1 MFGET
6 SDETPPLYTTPS
18 NSLHTL
24 SSGDLPSSL
33 RKRFENT
40 AEIVWGKEMEEENIQ
55 LSKIAKQVGISERDF
70 VGEVTIGAKNINISR
85 MISPDN
91 SSTHK
96 PNLNCSLDVQ
106 NPKHHKED
114 IFEVIM
120 QPEDFHSV
128 NKRRKAEVLT
138 DDLENGLRIRLI
150 TSEDG
155 NENENGNGAASP
167 LSQTQILESLLNP
180 KSLPIEGLRELLRV
194 KGSLGNTNQLEYKL
208 DKIIEEVSNEA
219 FSSVFNPSTLLFNS
233 SMKSATKFTLNN
245 FSFENLNMKK
255 HEIMSMYNR

>member
-6 SDETPPLYTTPS
+6 SDEPRPLYTTPS
-18 NSLHTL
+18 NSLQTL
-24 SSGDLPSSL
+24 SSDDLPSSL

-55 LSKIAKQVGISERDF
+55 LSKIAKEVGISERDF
-70 VGEVTIGAKNINISR
+70 VGEVAIGAKNINISR
-85 MISPDN
+85 LIPACNSPV
-91 SSTHK
+91 HK
-96 PNLNCSLDVQ
+96 PNLDCSLEVQ
-106 NPKHHKED
+106 SSKHQKD
-114 IFEVIM
+114 DMFEVIM
-120 QPEDFHSV
+120 QPGDFDSIQ
-128 NKRRKAEVLT
+128 KRRKSELLT
-138 DDLENGLRIRLI
+138 DDVENGFRIRLI
-150 TSEDG
+150 KSEEG
-155 NENENGNGAASP
+155 NELENGFPCSP
-167 LSQTQILESLLNP
+167 SQTQILENLLNP
-180 KSLPIEGLRELLRV
+180 RSLPIEGLRELLRV
-194 KGSLGNTNQLEYKL
+194 KGSLGNANQFEYKL